1 MVYVT
6 FILNLIIA
14 GRARLQLRQAP
25 VEVTDGG
32 TQALDGKEF
41 ITAVNFFEAQPL
53 A

>member
-14 GRARLQLRQAP
+14 GKARLQLRQAP
-25 VEVTDGG
+25 VEVTDG